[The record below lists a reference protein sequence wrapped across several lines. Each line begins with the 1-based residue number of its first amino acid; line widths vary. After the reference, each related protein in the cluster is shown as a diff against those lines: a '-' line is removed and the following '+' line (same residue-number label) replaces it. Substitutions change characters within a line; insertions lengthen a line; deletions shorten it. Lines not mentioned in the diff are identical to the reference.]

1 MNMNMITASKTDLVT
16 LYWDRLDGDG
26 WSLYAAATAQGLGY
40 VGSHDG
46 SFDELEAWAAQRYPN
61 HEWVRDEVT
70 MLPYITEIAEYLQ
83 GTREAFTIPMDDRGT
98 PFQREVWQAL
108 CSIPYGQTTT
118 YSEIAHQIGCPAAVR
133 AVGAA
138 IGANPV
144 LIMVPCHRVIGKNG
158 ALTGYRGGLDM
169 KDRLLALEA
178 RQSIPVGEPR
188 HAD

>member
-1 MNMNMITASKTDLVT
+1 MIKASKNDFAT

-26 WSLYAAATAQGLGY
+26 WSLYAAATSQGLAY

-61 HEWVRDEVT
+61 HEWVHDDKT
-70 MLPYITEIAEYLQ
+70 MRPYMNEISEYLQ
-83 GTREAFTIPMDDRGT
+83 GRREEFTIPLDERGT

-118 YSEIAHQIGCPAAVR
+118 YSEIANQIGRPAAVR

-169 KDRLLALEA
+169 KDRLLALET
-178 RQSIPVGEPR
+178 RQSIPVGRPR
-188 HAD
+188 HAN